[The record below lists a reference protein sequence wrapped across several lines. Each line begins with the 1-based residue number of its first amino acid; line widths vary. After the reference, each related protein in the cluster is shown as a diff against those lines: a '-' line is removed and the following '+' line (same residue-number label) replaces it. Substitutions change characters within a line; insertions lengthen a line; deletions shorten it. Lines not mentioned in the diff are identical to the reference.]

1 MKNLSIKRNE
11 KGITLIA
18 LLITVIIMLILA
30 GVAISVLT
38 GSDNLLSK
46 TRDVADVYQQ
56 EAQNEADKVQS
67 LMNEIDNY
75 LGEISAGIDIATD
88 SSINVGDFVNYSV
101 TVDGTVYDKW
111 RILHK
116 DTNGHVEIVCY
127 NGPSYTLGERSNVT
141 KSKSDYANCISLLND
156 ASVAYKN
163 GTYGYSA
170 RHLGSNPSNPS
181 SYATIDESYV
191 KYYSD
196 YSTISSNVNYP
207 YIVQKHHTTDIN
219 ALKTFSGTKKLSGS
233 YSWLASRSV
242 NASSSYSRFRLRLV
256 SSGGSVY
263 DDGLYAVFSDGTEY
277 TYSRSD
283 ALAPV
288 VSLQSGV
295 KAIPGSG
302 DGSEGS
308 PWQLTL

>member
-38 GSDNLLSK
+38 GSDNLLSQ

-67 LMNEIDNY
+67 LMNDIDNY

-127 NGPSYTLGERSNVT
+127 NGPDYTLGERSNVT

-170 RHLGSNPSNPS
+170 RHLGSNPTNLS
-181 SYATIDESYV
+181 SYATISTSYV
-191 KYYSD
+191 EFYSVGNIPSGKKAYLEQTHHEID
-196 YSTISSNVNYP
+196 TNV
-207 YIVQKHHTTDIN
+207 I
-219 ALKTFSGTKKLSGS
+219 ATFSGTKKLSGS
-233 YSWLASRSV
+233 ISWLASRNV
-242 NASSSYSRFRLRLV
+242 AALSSYSYFSVRNV
-256 SSGGSVY
+256 HSDGSVSQNILCTVNSV
-263 DDGLYAVFSDGTEY
+263 DSEYA
-277 TYSRSD
+277 YSESY

-288 VSLQSGV
+288 VSLQSEI

-308 PWQLTL
+308 PWQLIL

>member
-56 EAQNEADKVQS
+56 EAQNEANKVQS
-67 LMNEIDNY
+67 LMNDIDNY

-127 NGPSYTLGERSNVT
+127 NGPSYTLGEEGNVT
-141 KSKSDYANCISLLND
+141 KCKSDYANCISLLND
-156 ASVAYKN
+156 ASAAYKN

-196 YSTISSNVNYP
+196 YSSISSNANYP
-207 YIVQKHHTTDIN
+207 YINQTHHETDTN
-219 ALKTFSGTKKLSGS
+219 ALKTFSGTKKLSGI
-233 YSWLASRSV
+233 SWLASRRV
-242 NASSSYSRFRLRLV
+242 NAASSNSNFNVRYV
-256 SSGGSVY
+256 SSGGSMSSNYLCDV
-263 DDGLYAVFSDGTEY
+263 A
-277 TYSRSD
+277 SRGAEFAHSNSK